1 MSSIKNYATLRNLL
15 HDMEDDLGFGDLS
28 DTDKRV
34 IATLVLLCTEPGANV
49 HLDDI
54 RTHSLIASVP
64 APSLYRSFQML
75 IKKGLI
81 NKVGSARSGL
91 YKVALD

>member
-1 MSSIKNYATLRNLL
+1 MSLIKNYATLRNLL
-15 HDMEDDLGFGDLS
+15 HDMEEDLTFGDLS

-34 IATLVLLCTEPGANV
+34 IATLVLLQNEPGGNV
-49 HLDDI
+49 HLEDI
-54 RTHSLIASVP
+54 RSHSLIASVP

-81 NKVGSARSGL
+81 NKIGSARSGL
-91 YKVALD
+91 YKVTLD